1 MALPTKHDRP
11 DSLSPARSEPGH
23 GLLASH
29 WGAQEDAEASPLP
42 FSGLASVGGARWTRG
57 PEKPLGP
64 GSPG

>member
-11 DSLSPARSEPGH
+11 DLLSPASSEPGC

-29 WGAQEDAEASPLP
+29 WGAQEDVGASPLP
-42 FSGLASVGGARWTRG
+42 FSRLASVGGARWTRG
-57 PEKPLGP
+57 PEKLLGP